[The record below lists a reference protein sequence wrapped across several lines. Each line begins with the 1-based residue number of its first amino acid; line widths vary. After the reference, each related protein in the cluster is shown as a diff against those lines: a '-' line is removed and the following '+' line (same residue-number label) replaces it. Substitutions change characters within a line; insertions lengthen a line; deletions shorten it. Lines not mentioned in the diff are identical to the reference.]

1 MHVYLRDKDAAG
13 MNQPVNL
20 LRILIQKLQR
30 LEDVGQTPHA
40 PRHELITICDA
51 CNRKALIER
60 SREEGEQG
68 VLLILRFLSLGILE
82 PLRQRNRELGCL
94 RRITGTVMKSY
105 IEHSSVRFVSFYEL

>member
-13 MNQPVNL
+13 MNQPVDL

-30 LEDVGQTPHA
+30 LQDVGQTPHA
-40 PRHELITICDA
+40 PRHELITTCDA

-82 PLRQRNRELGCL
+82 PLRQWDRELGCL

-105 IEHSSVRFVSFYEL
+105 IEHSSVRLVSFYEL

>member
-1 MHVYLRDKDAAG
+1 MYLRDEDAAW
-13 MNQPVNL
+13 MNQPVDL

-30 LEDVGQTPHA
+30 LQDVGQTPHA
-40 PRHELITICDA
+40 PRHELITTCDA

-68 VLLILRFLSLGILE
+68 VLLILRFLPLGIFE

-94 RRITGTVMKSY
+94 RRITRTVMQSY
-105 IEHSSVRFVSFYEL
+105 IEHSSVRLVSFYEL

>member
-1 MHVYLRDKDAAG
+1 MHVDLRDKDAAG

-30 LEDVGQTPHA
+30 LQDVGQTPHA

-68 VLLILRFLSLGILE
+68 VLFILRFLSLGILE
-82 PLRQRNRELGCL
+82 PLRQRDRELGCL

>member
-30 LEDVGQTPHA
+30 LQDVGQTPHA

-68 VLLILRFLSLGILE
+68 VLFILRFLSLGILE
-82 PLRQRNRELGCL
+82 PLRQRDRELGCL

-105 IEHSSVRFVSFYEL
+105 IEHSSVSLISFYEL